1 MRGPE
6 NSFWFVW
13 SLSFISVIWS
23 SVEDCLYGAPQR
35 SPEDTIAF
43 LLFSAVIVLAYK
55 RGRKHGKEDADG
67 QN

>member
-35 SPEDTIAF
+35 SLEDTIAF

-55 RGRKHGKEDADG
+55 RGWKHGKEDAHG